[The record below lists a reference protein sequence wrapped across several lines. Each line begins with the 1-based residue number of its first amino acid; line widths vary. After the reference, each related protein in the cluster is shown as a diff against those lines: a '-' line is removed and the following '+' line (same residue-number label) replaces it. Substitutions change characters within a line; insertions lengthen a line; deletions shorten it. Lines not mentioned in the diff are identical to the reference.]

1 MHGVVALLTGLIVP
15 AAGAI
20 AAAFTLP
27 LAERWGWGLLP
38 PRLIVGVREYPHTGS
53 QGIGLYRRA
62 WSWHLFAG
70 LLLAAALP
78 IYLPLVYF
86 AGVVDVVFQA
96 IEALW
101 AQILSLLGL
110 YGVVI
115 WVGYALL
122 TGRHD
127 AATLGPIAGGIG
139 SFILVLTAFA
149 SVTARASE
157 WTGHA
162 AAGPYFLLLVVTV
175 GGSVSLAR
183 RAKGYHPR

>member
-1 MHGVVALLTGLIVP
+1 MHGVALLLTGLVVP

-38 PRLIVGVREYPHTGS
+38 PRLVVGLREHPRTGS

-70 LLLAAALP
+70 LLLVAALP
-78 IYLPLVYF
+78 IYLPLAYL
-86 AGVVDVVFQA
+86 AGVVDAVFQA
-96 IEALW
+96 TDALW

-110 YGVVI
+110 YGVVV

-122 TGRHD
+122 TGRRD
-127 AATLGPIAGGIG
+127 AATLGPVAGGVG
-139 SFILVLTAFA
+139 SYVLVLAAFA
-149 SVTARASE
+149 SVAARTSE

-162 AAGPYFLLLVVTV
+162 ATGPYLLLLVVTV
-175 GGSVSLAR
+175 GGSVALAR
-183 RAKGYHPR
+183 RAKGYYPR